1 MALMRFQVY
10 REHIDIECPPALLHL
25 KHLDLRQL
33 CKLTWVM
40 SSTLHFVGENK
51 RHAAKSRIRYDA
63 ESERV
68 AAALAD
74 WPRGFHSLLHEMY
87 GQSLLTAEVRPPFHK
102 CFSWVFARLIKN
114 DADDGAAYSFLA
126 KEVFE
131 FGANYWT
138 HGALSRKEDPNV
150 PPPGAVRWGT
160 VGEAAEIL
168 GLHMATMKKLIDA
181 GEIPVR
187 RVALAGGRPFI
198 VDLDWVRKQRFSQE
212 PAIGLRD
219 AAKVVG
225 VSIET
230 LRAMV
235 NKGIYVAA
243 HRSSFPGSLSR
254 EDTRELARRLGQLL
268 VGKKP
273 YQGSDA
279 ITLERLFFE
288 ATASPDQ
295 KAEVFSYLLENPA
308 LVVGKAAGSG
318 IGSAQVRPDALKT
331 ILTQLHDKPALISL
345 FQAGQR
351 LGCSSAVVTAL
362 RRAKH
367 LEVTRYAGRVRL
379 LETSVKRFGSA
390 YESLAS
396 LCGRLGV
403 RPLLAYKRIDLLKLK
418 HIKVRAQGDGYTVF
432 IDRKDV
438 AKAEE
443 MMKWLNP

>member
-1 MALMRFQVY
+1 M
-10 REHIDIECPPALLHL
+10 
-25 KHLDLRQL
+25 
-33 CKLTWVM
+33 
-40 SSTLHFVGENK
+40 G
-51 RHAAKSRIRYDA
+51 
-63 ESERV
+63 
-68 AAALAD
+68 
-74 WPRGFHSLLHEMY
+74 
-87 GQSLLTAEVRPPFHK
+87 
-102 CFSWVFARLIKN
+102 
-114 DADDGAAYSFLA
+114 DGAAYSFLA

-138 HGALSRKEDPNV
+138 HGALSRKQDPNV
-150 PPPGAVRWGT
+150 PPPDAVRWGT
-160 VGEAAEIL
+160 VGEAAEML

-187 RVALAGGRPFI
+187 RVALTGVRPFI
-198 VDLDWVRKQRFSQE
+198 VDLDWVRKQRFSQA
-212 PAIGLRD
+212 PSIGLRD

-235 NKGIYVAA
+235 KKGVYVAA

-254 EDTRELARRLGQLL
+254 EDTRDLAQRLSQLL
-268 VGKKP
+268 EEKKP
-273 YQGSDA
+273 CQGRDA

-288 ATASPDQ
+288 AAASPDQ

-308 LVVGKAAGSG
+308 LVVGKEAGSG
-318 IGSAQVRPDALKT
+318 MGVAQVRPDTLKR
-331 ILTQLHDKPALISL
+331 ILTQLHTQPLLISVL
-345 FQAGQR
+345 EAGQR
-351 LGCSSAVVTAL
+351 LGCSAFVVTGL

-396 LCGRLGV
+396 ICGRLGL
-403 RPLLAYKRIDLLKLK
+403 RPLHAYKKIDLSKLE
-418 HIKVRAQGDGYTVF
+418 HLRVRAQGNSYAVF
-432 IDRKDV
+432 IGRNDL

-443 MMKWLNP
+443 MLNELHLTRLPGDKR